1 MIPMKKK
8 MLICGATGFIG
19 RNCFDFFSKSKKY
32 NIYGIYNKVKPFK
45 ARGITWLKCDLRDE
59 TQVEK
64 VTKGMDIV
72 IHAAATTPGSKD
84 VINQPFVHVTDN
96 AVMNAYIF
104 RSCFLN
110 KVGHVIFFSC
120 TTMYKSS
127 KVPLKENNF
136 DPRKD
141 INPKYFGVAT
151 TKVYNEKMCEFYS
164 GLGSTK
170 FTAIRHS
177 NIYGPYEKKKVLDQG
192 TTSVNGQHQ
201 GAWVQTQ
208 SGEDWFIHFQD
219 KGIFGRVVHLQPM
232 KWEKDWPLIATDND
246 GDGRPDDCDSECTT
260 LGMAADPDDDNDG
273 VEDGSDTFPLDS
285 TESVDTDG
293 DGVGDNGDA
302 FPSDATE
309 SLDTDSD
316 SIGNNTDSDDDND
329 GLSDQEET
337 TLGTDSLLKDTD
349 GDSVDDNVDAL
360 PLDASETL
368 DTDSDGTGDNAD
380 TDDDGDF
387 IADAADSFPLDPS
400 ETSDVDADG
409 IGDSGDTDA
418 DADGVVTI
426 IDAFPEDPTETTDS
440 DNDGTTIVQRRH
452 RQQRGH

>member
-1 MIPMKKK
+1 MKKK

-19 RNCFDFFSKSKKY
+19 RNCFDFFAKSKKY

-45 ARGITWLKCDLRDE
+45 ARGITWLKCDLREE
-59 TQVEK
+59 TRVEK

-72 IHAAATTPGSKD
+72 IQAAATTTGSKD

-177 NIYGPYEKKKVLDQG
+177 NIYGPYDKFDLERSHVFGATITKVMTAKDKILVWGKGKEKRDLLYIDDLVSFINKVILKQKNNFELFNCGYGKDISIIDLVKKIIKYSGKKIDISFD
-192 TTSVNGQHQ
+192 TTKPNIPTYLSINCDKAKKILG
-201 GAWVQTQ
+201 WKPETQ
-208 SGEDWFIHFQD
+208 ID
-219 KGIFGRVVHLQPM
+219 KGIKKTINWWV
-232 KWEKDWPLIATDND
+232 KN
-246 GDGRPDDCDSECTT
+246 
-260 LGMAADPDDDNDG
+260 
-273 VEDGSDTFPLDS
+273 
-285 TESVDTDG
+285 
-293 DGVGDNGDA
+293 
-302 FPSDATE
+302 
-309 SLDTDSD
+309 
-316 SIGNNTDSDDDND
+316 
-329 GLSDQEET
+329 
-337 TLGTDSLLKDTD
+337 
-349 GDSVDDNVDAL
+349 
-360 PLDASETL
+360 
-368 DTDSDGTGDNAD
+368 
-380 TDDDGDF
+380 F
-387 IADAADSFPLDPS
+387 I
-400 ETSDVDADG
+400 
-409 IGDSGDTDA
+409 
-418 DADGVVTI
+418 
-426 IDAFPEDPTETTDS
+426 
-440 DNDGTTIVQRRH
+440 
-452 RQQRGH
+452 